1 MTDRL
6 QLPVGEMTFDVL
18 AEGPDD
24 GRLVMLLHGF
34 PQSAYE
40 WRQQMSALAQA
51 GYRAV
56 APNQRGYSPGA
67 RPADVAAY
75 GIDHLV
81 ADVLALADE
90 IGAHQFDLVG
100 HDWGGAVGWYVAGRY
115 PQRVRT
121 WTAISTP
128 HPNAYREAYDG
139 TVSTAQAVAGSYVD
153 FFRTPD
159 QPENMFTADALR
171 TMMTAAGVDAGDV
184 ERHLEVVGN
193 RAGLTGGLNWYRATH
208 LKDMPPLAAVT
219 VPTLYI
225 WSSGDDY
232 LVREAAEQTKE
243 HVSGPYQFEV
253 LEGVNHWV
261 PEVAADEVNRLLL
274 AHLDKHS

>member
-1 MTDRL
+1 MTESL
-6 QLPVGEMTFDVL
+6 QLPVGDMTFDAL
-18 AEGPDD
+18 ADGPED

-34 PQSAYE
+34 PQSAHE
-40 WRQQMSALAQA
+40 WRHQMAALAA
-51 GYRAV
+51 DGYRAV

-67 RPADVAAY
+67 RPSDVAAY

-90 IGAHQFDLVG
+90 IGAHQFDLVA
-100 HDWGGAVGWYVAGRY
+100 HDWGAAVGWYVAGRY

-121 WTAISTP
+121 YTSISTP
-128 HPNAYREAYDG
+128 HPVAYREAYDG
-139 TVSTAQAVAGSYVD
+139 TVSTAQATAGAYVD

-159 QPENMFTADALR
+159 APEQMMTPDGLR
-171 TMMTAAGVDAGDV
+171 TMFLGSGLSEADA
-184 ERHLEVVGN
+184 EAHLSVIGQPGAV
-193 RAGLTGGLNWYRATH
+193 TGGLNWYRATH
-208 LKDMPPLAAVT
+208 LAQLPPLGPVE

-225 WSSGDDY
+225 WSTGDDY
-232 LVREAAEQTKE
+232 LVREAAEQTKA

-261 PEVAADEVNRLLL
+261 PEVAADDVNRLLL
-274 AHLDKHS
+274 THLETYD

>member
-1 MTDRL
+1 MPESL
-6 QLPVGEMTFDVL
+6 HLPVGEMTFDVL
-18 AEGPDD
+18 ADGPED

-34 PQSAYE
+34 PQSAHE
-40 WRQQMSALAQA
+40 WRGQMSALAGA
-51 GYRAV
+51 GCRAV

-67 RPADVAAY
+67 RPLDVSAY
-75 GIDHLV
+75 AIDHLV

-100 HDWGGAVGWYVAGRY
+100 HDWGGLIGWYVAGRY

-121 WTAISTP
+121 YTAISTP

-139 TVSTAQAVAGSYVD
+139 TVSTAQATAGAYVD
-153 FFRTPD
+153 FFRMPD
-159 QPENMFTADALR
+159 APEQAMTADGLR
-171 TMMTAAGVDAGDV
+171 TMFVASGLSEADAEAHVGVCGQPGAVTA
-184 ERHLEVVGN
+184 
-193 RAGLTGGLNWYRATH
+193 GLNWYRATH
-208 LKDMPPLAAVT
+208 LKDVPHLAQVT

-225 WSSGDDY
+225 WSTGDDY
-232 LVREAAEQTKE
+232 LVREAAEQTKA

-274 AHLDKHS
+274 AHLDKYE

>member
-1 MTDRL
+1 MTDTIE
-6 QLPVGEMTFDVL
+6 LPVGDLTFDARV
-18 AEGPDD
+18 AGPED
-24 GRLVMLLHGF
+24 GRLVLLLHGF
-34 PQSAYE
+34 PQSSHE
-40 WRQQMSALAQA
+40 WAREMQALAEA

-56 APNQRGYSPGA
+56 APDQRGYSPRA
-67 RPADVAAY
+67 RPTDVAAY

-81 ADVLALADE
+81 ADVLAMVDE
-90 IGAHQFDLVG
+90 IGAHQFDVVG
-100 HDWGGAVGWYVAGRY
+100 HDWGGAVAWYVAGRY

-121 WTAISTP
+121 LTAISTP

-139 TVSTAQAVAGSYVD
+139 TVSTAQAEAGTYVD
-153 FFRTPD
+153 FFRLPD
-159 QPENMFTADALR
+159 QPEQMMSADGLR
-171 TMMTAAGVDAGDV
+171 TMFLGSGLSEADA
-184 ERHLEVVGN
+184 EAHLSVIGQPGAV
-193 RAGLTGGLNWYRATH
+193 TGGLNWYRATH
-208 LKDMPPLAAVT
+208 LKDLPPLVSIE

-232 LVREAAEQTKE
+232 LVREAAEQTKA

-274 AHLDKHS
+274 AHLEKHA